1 MAAEFAAGDAAW
13 LPIDGAHA
21 SVMSCQHARPMGR
34 FAGYNAVGD
43 LLRKPMLPLEID
55 WYVTCLDLG
64 AFGAVSTEG
73 WDRAVAATGAEAKGI
88 KETINRKRIYPPRSR
103 NRRDIFDAVAPV
115 VQIPPKTVAH

>member
-1 MAAEFAAGDAAW
+1 MSR
-13 LPIDGAHA
+13 A
-21 SVMSCQHARPMGR
+21 S
-34 FAGYNAVGD
+34 
-43 LLRKPMLPLEID
+43 
-55 WYVTCLDLG
+55 DLG
-64 AFGAVSTEG
+64 PFGAVSTEG